1 MAFLMARRN
10 PVNQVFIIQVQYFA
24 TIFESILLIVLGI
37 GYRRKGGVNAEEM
50 HMVRMFF
57 AFLQSV
63 FGSGAVRLT
72 AWMLWLI
79 AKFFP

>member
-10 PVNQVFIIQVQYFA
+10 PVNQVFVIQAQYFA
-24 TIFESILLIVLGI
+24 TIFESILLIGLGI
-37 GYRRKGGVNAEEM
+37 WCRKMGSEEM

-79 AKFFP
+79 GKFFS